1 MLVKLGL
8 MELSVT
14 LEEFSIRDEIPH
26 KRWRHDDIPLEIRT
40 YQVFG

>member
-26 KRWRHDDIPLEIRT
+26 KSWRHDVEIRT